1 MQCPESAV
9 QQWFSGDPKGSARE
23 LRNSDFG
30 LGIQQSEPGA
40 PATGHDL
47 RITNH
52 EPRITQKPIGRTK
65 PFGRK
70 PKAVHG

>member
-40 PATGHDL
+40 PATGHDS
-47 RITNH
+47 RATSH
-52 EPRITQKPIGRTK
+52 EPHKSVLAKRTQLVARRWRSKC
-65 PFGRK
+65 
-70 PKAVHG
+70 